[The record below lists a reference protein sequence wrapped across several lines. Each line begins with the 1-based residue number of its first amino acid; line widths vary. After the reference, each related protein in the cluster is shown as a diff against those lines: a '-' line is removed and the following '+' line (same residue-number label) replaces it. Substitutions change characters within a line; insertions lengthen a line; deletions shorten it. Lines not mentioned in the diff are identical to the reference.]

1 MLLRDFRSSDLETL
15 YRIDHACFPPGVSYS
30 RGELAAFIGH
40 ASAATWIAEENHEIV
55 GFVIADR
62 EPKAAGHIVTID
74 VVERY
79 RRKGVGKALMEA
91 VEAWAARGGL
101 RLIYLEAAESNASAQ
116 AFYEARGYEKLETIE
131 NYYADGEAAWV
142 MVKRLRR

>member
-1 MLLRDFRSSDLETL
+1 M
-15 YRIDHACFPPGVSYS
+15 
-30 RGELAAFIGH
+30 
-40 ASAATWIAEENHEIV
+40 
-55 GFVIADR
+55 IADR